1 MTVRSSIGLPHLS
14 QFGGVFPCGALSGG
28 SDTAT
33 PSDKQAKDESSPFSK
48 PASGRSWIMDRRKFR
63 RKGRPYFRRAA
74 LSIRR
79 LAILRG
85 VRRVGAGGRSR
96 QDTARIK

>member
-1 MTVRSSIGLPHLS
+1 MNAASASAAGVRSSE
-14 QFGGVFPCGALSGG
+14 GVA
-28 SDTAT
+28 
-33 PSDKQAKDESSPFSK
+33 
-48 PASGRSWIMDRRKFR
+48 
-63 RKGRPYFRRAA
+63 RKGRPLSRRAA

-96 QDTARIK
+96 KGTVRINQLKDLF